1 MTDKFHNVIFSV
13 FEYGDFETLTMV
25 AKKLNEELVLNGKA
39 GFDNNAISISDYYN
53 PEIGCHLPEKF
64 TCWKSALY
72 PDKIFFISNFEDGW
86 HTLCRVFQKKLKCP
100 WAMFEMSDPKSR
112 CSMNMFFYSKEP
124 GTERT
129 VMSYYDDTHWVFYDN
144 GEPIEIE
151 DLNYYKARFKRDRIN
166 KDIVTEYMRRLGIK
180 FYDIDKDITD
190 CLNFIRTQW

>member
-1 MTDKFHNVIFSV
+1 MQS
-13 FEYGDFETLTMV
+13 
-25 AKKLNEELVLNGKA
+25 
-39 GFDNNAISISDYYN
+39 
-53 PEIGCHLPEKF
+53 
-64 TCWKSALY
+64 
-72 PDKIFFISNFEDGW
+72 
-86 HTLCRVFQKKLKCP
+86 FQKKLKCP

-151 DLNYYKARFKRDRIN
+151 DLNYYKARFKRNRIS
-166 KDIVTEYMRRLGIK
+166 KDIVIEYMRRLGIK

>member
-39 GFDNNAISISDYYN
+39 GFNNNTISITDYCN

-72 PDKIFFISNFEDGW
+72 PDKIFFISNLEDGW

-151 DLNYYKARFKRDRIN
+151 DLNYYKTRFKRDRIN
-166 KDIVTEYMRRLGIK
+166 KDIVIEYMRRLGIK